1 MIAPLARD
9 ELAALIAG
17 GEDSFTE
24 FKGPEVS
31 NRGLAKELC
40 AFSNAAGGR
49 VLIGVND
56 DGVTVGAD
64 GWDEQRLM
72 NVARTLLDPPI
83 VPGYQKIVS
92 QQDDGVIVASVEQ
105 GVEKPYAVGGGEPKH
120 YYIRAGSTS
129 REASR
134 EELIRLT
141 QASGAVAG
149 DLRPVIGATVGDLDD
164 ELLSQRFAGRKTIQW
179 DALNEAQRRDVLVNA
194 EILHPETRGPTFAG
208 LMCYGTEPQTR
219 LPYATVNCVSYRGRV
234 VEPELLDQANLLG
247 RIDQQIGDAV
257 AFIERNLRDPST
269 VSGIVREHVPRPSR
283 KSLRELIANA
293 VAHRHYGIA
302 GPIQV
307 RVYADRVEVL
317 SPGGLPNG
325 VTPAAMRV
333 GVSVRRNQFLV
344 QYLESLDIVDAVG
357 RGFVL
362 VIEEAA
368 ELGLLEPMIETPEGF
383 VVATSFL
390 SVSDGARRAQ

>member
-1 MIAPLARD
+1 MIGPVARD

-31 NRGLAKELC
+31 NRDLAKELC
-40 AFSNAAGGR
+40 AFSNVAGGR
-49 VLIGVND
+49 VLIGVED
-56 DGVTVGAD
+56 DGALVGAD
-64 GWDEQRLM
+64 GWDEERIM
-72 NVARTLLDPPI
+72 NVARSLLDPPI
-83 VPGYQKIVS
+83 IPGYQKIVL
-92 QQDDGVIVASVEQ
+92 QQDSEVIVASVEQ
-105 GVEKPYAVGGGEPKH
+105 GVEKPYAVGGGEGKR

-141 QASGAVAG
+141 QASGAVAA
-149 DLRPVIGATVGDLDD
+149 DLRPVIGATLGDLEDK
-164 ELLSQRFAGRKTIQW
+164 LLAQRFAGRRTIQW
-179 DALNEAQRRDVLVNA
+179 DALSEAQRRDVLVNA
-194 EILHPETRGPTFAG
+194 EILHPETRSPTIAG
-208 LMCYGTEPQTR
+208 LLCYGRAPQER
-219 LPYATVNCVSYRGRV
+219 LPYATVSCVSYRGMVAER
-234 VEPELLDQANLLG
+234 ELLDQADVVG
-247 RIDQQIGDAV
+247 RIDEQVSATV
-257 AFIERNLRDPST
+257 AFIDRNLRDPSM
-269 VSGIVREHVPRPSR
+269 VSGLVREHAPRPSHE
-283 KSLRELIANA
+283 SLRELIANA

-307 RVYADRVEVL
+307 RVYANRVAVL

-344 QYLESLDIVDAVG
+344 QYLESLGMVDAVG

-362 VIEEAA
+362 VLEEAA
-368 ELGLLEPMIETPEGF
+368 ALGLPEPVIETPEGF
-383 VVATSFL
+383 VVVTLFL
-390 SVSDGARRAQ
+390 NAAESTYTE